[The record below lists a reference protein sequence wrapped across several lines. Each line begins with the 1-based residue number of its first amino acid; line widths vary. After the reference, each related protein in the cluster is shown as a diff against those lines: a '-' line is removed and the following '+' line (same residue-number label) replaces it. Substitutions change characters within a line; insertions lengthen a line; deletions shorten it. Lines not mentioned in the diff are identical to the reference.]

1 MTILS
6 FTTSVFVAVL
16 VVQDHGHKQEHEQ
29 APAHESAPAQE
40 EKHESSQASQETT
53 PIQIEVESSNS
64 GTLYSVEARYI
75 RLGDFLEEFS
85 KKSGLK
91 FEGLEPGFANTTI
104 DLSFTR
110 RKLDEI
116 LKPTFGSAELRYT
129 RTGNV
134 VTLAAIP
141 TTDSEEG
148 KKWVFTAGIQAS
160 YEASR
165 KFPHFPDT
173 TKLFLLIASID
184 EQEGRIEE
192 ANQRYQAIIK
202 NFRNSDD
209 VPEAL
214 LRLGRNQIK
223 AGNYEV
229 AYGYLSN
236 LVNDFVSFNQLDEGY
251 YLFGRSLLQLGSV
264 DRAGKYFGFMVEQY
278 PNSPF
283 LLMAKLYLAEC
294 MRRQGSA
301 KEALELVLPYEEE
314 AKKKAASRQE
324 FLWVYGNCLFD
335 LKEYKK
341 AAATLFRFAGEFSN
355 REEAPRAN
363 FRAAEAAYH
372 NGDYLAAIFLL
383 EKTRGEESIDSKA
396 WNQLADQ
403 VRRSTHLEEF
413 LELDDPGAEAISRAA
428 SLQQLGKKEEAIAM
442 LREHFGSRR
451 YGGEAKLEAARYLLE
466 NKASDQCIKW
476 LLEWLPTANDP
487 KWVDQAFQLLG
498 DAYLQQGK
506 TEQAAEAYQGILRR
520 SS

>member
-1 MTILS
+1 MTIS
-6 FTTSVFVAVL
+6 VTSLLFAAL
-16 VVQDHGHKQEHEQ
+16 FGFQEHGHKQEHEKT
-29 APAHESAPAQE
+29 PVHTEVSTHEENHENSSAPQE
-40 EKHESSQASQETT
+40 IT
-53 PIQIEVESSNS
+53 PIQIQTEASNS
-64 GTLYSVEARYI
+64 GTLYSVEARYV

-85 KKSGLK
+85 KKSELK
-91 FEGLEPGFANTTI
+91 FEGLEPGFANTTV

-116 LKPTFGSAELRYT
+116 LKPALGSAELRYT
-129 RTGNV
+129 RNGNN
-134 VTLAAIP
+134 VTLSAIP
-141 TTDSEEG
+141 TTDSEDG
-148 KKWVFTAGIQAS
+148 KKWILSAGIQAS

-184 EQEGRIEE
+184 EQEGRVEE

-214 LRLGRNQIK
+214 LRLGRNQVK
-223 AGNYEV
+223 AGNYEL

-236 LVNDFVSFNQLDEGY
+236 LVNDFISFTHLDEGY
-251 YLFGRSLLQLGSV
+251 YLFARSLLQLGSV

-283 LLMAKLYLAEC
+283 YLMAQIYLAEC
-294 MRRQGSA
+294 MRRQGKA
-301 KEALELVLPYEEE
+301 KEALELVLPYEEV
-314 AKKKAASRQE
+314 AKKKTLSRQE
-324 FLWVYGNCLFD
+324 FLWVHGNCLFD

-341 AAATLFRFAGEFSN
+341 AAATLFRFAGEFSH
-355 REEAPRAN
+355 REEVPRAN
-363 FRAAEAAYH
+363 FRAAEAAYRS
-372 NGDYLAAIFLL
+372 GDYLAAIFLL

-396 WNQLADQ
+396 WNLLADQ

-413 LELDDPGAEAISRAA
+413 LALDDPGAEAISKAA
-428 SLQQLGKKEEAIAM
+428 SLQQLGKKEEAIAL

-466 NKASDQCIKW
+466 NNASDQCIKW
-476 LLEWLPTANDP
+476 LLEWLPAANDP
-487 KWVDQAFQLLG
+487 EWVNQAFQLLG

-506 TEQAAEAYQGILRR
+506 SEQAAEAYQGILRR
-520 SS
+520 QS